1 MEVRQDFSFGIVPVH
16 KIDEKN
22 YLFCV
27 VKRTAG
33 YWEFPKG
40 HKEGTESDEEAAFRE
55 YLEEVG
61 QGVVTIVSKETYH
74 EQYSFVRDGVT
85 IDKVSKYFVGLV
97 DTMSTSVPEC
107 GVEEVQQIEWLP
119 FEKVVEKLT
128 FPGAKLIAQEVN
140 KSLHGP
146 EAIL

>member
-1 MEVRQDFSFGIVPVH
+1 
-16 KIDEKN
+16 
-22 YLFCV
+22 
-27 VKRTAG
+27 
-33 YWEFPKG
+33 
-40 HKEGTESDEEAAFRE
+40 
-55 YLEEVG
+55 
-61 QGVVTIVSKETYH
+61 
-74 EQYSFVRDGVT
+74 
-85 IDKVSKYFVGLV
+85 
-97 DTMSTSVPEC
+97 MSTSVPEC